1 MSIRARFASG
11 LALGVLLLLPG
22 SADASFEP
30 LPGAAGFDA
39 VATSVQGGEERLAG
53 AHPKALAVDINL
65 TEGSLRGLRIDF
77 PGGLIENPGALAR
90 CERKAFSSS
99 IGCQEDSQVGIVT
112 LGGSSQTTY
121 PVYNLVA
128 PVGSPSAIGFH
139 VEGQAVVASPRIRD
153 VESEYGL
160 SLAFSEFPQQLEL
173 SGVRLELWGT
183 PWSVV
188 HDGQRGHCLNP
199 ADPTDPLGKC
209 SVGATKSKNRLAYL
223 TLPSTCSGTVDYG
236 LEVTAWSGAT
246 AQRSASDPPLTSC
259 DNLSFEPITHTT
271 LTTNRTT
278 TASGLGFEIEGD
290 EAGLLNPS
298 FRAASQA
305 KKAVIELPEGVN
317 VNPSVGAGLGAC
329 SAAQYA
335 AEATPNPPVGG
346 CPSDSKIGV
355 LTLQSPLF
363 EGEVKGGLYLA
374 RPDDPEV
381 AGHEN
386 PFDSLIALYLVARSP
401 QRGVLVRL
409 AGRVEADSATG
420 HLTATFDRLPQ
431 LPYSRFT
438 VQFSNGQRAALATPS
453 TCGDYS
459 LQTVLNPW
467 LAPARTLVVPAVAKV
482 NSGLDEGPCPSGGA
496 PFAPRSVAGSLNR
509 SAGAYTPYYL
519 HLTRT
524 DADQEITSYS
534 TSLPPGLLGRLKGIP
549 FCPDSAIAAA
559 SQQTG
564 FGELR
569 DPTCPDASKIGHTYT
584 GYGLGSVLA
593 YAPGGLY
600 LAGPYHG
607 APLSIVAVD
616 SATVGPF
623 DLGVVIIRSAIR
635 IDPRT
640 SQVSI
645 DSAGSDPIPHIL
657 RGIPL
662 HLRDIRVYIDRPGF
676 MVNPTSCENF
686 QATSTLSGSGADL
699 ASPADDSHATS
710 SSHFQ
715 VGNCSAIA
723 FTPKISFRL
732 RGGTRRGA
740 YPSLL
745 ATVKAK
751 PGQANIAAATVDLPP
766 SLFLAQEHIDT
777 VCTQRQFA
785 AEKCPSG
792 SRYGYASARTPLLGR
807 PLQGPVYLRS
817 STHSLP
823 DLVADLSA
831 GGIHIEV
838 PGRIGH
844 AGARIRASFEGLP
857 DGAITSFSFSLTGG
871 KNGLLTNSENQCA
884 PVDNSV
890 RVQLGGQNNAREH
903 FRAKLTASCHAG
915 KKKGKKR

>member
-1 MSIRARFASG
+1 MLRARFVLGFA
-11 LALGVLLLLPG
+11 LAALLLVPG
-22 SADASFEP
+22 GAQAAFEP
-30 LPGAAGFDA
+30 LPGAGGFDA
-39 VATSVQGGEERLAG
+39 TATSARGGEEHLAG
-53 AHPKALAVDINL
+53 AHPRALTIDLNL
-65 TEGSLRGLRIDF
+65 TEGALRGLRIDL
-77 PGGLIENPGALAR
+77 PGGLIENPSVVAR
-90 CERKAFSSS
+90 CETKSFTSI
-99 IGCQEDSQVGIVT
+99 IGCPIKSQIGIVT
-112 LGGSSQTTY
+112 LGGSTDTTY
-121 PVYNLVA
+121 PVYDLVA
-128 PVGSPSAIGFH
+128 PNGSPSAIGFR
-139 VEGQAVVASPRIRD
+139 VGGQSIVASPRIRD

-160 SLAFSEFPQQLEL
+160 NLEFGDFPQQLDL
-173 SGVRLELWGT
+173 SSLRLELWGT

-188 HDGQRGHCLNP
+188 HDGQRGACLNP
-199 ADPTDPLGKC
+199 TDPTDPLGKC
-209 SVGATKSKNRLAYL
+209 SIGSPRNNIPLAYL
-223 TLPSTCSGTVDYG
+223 TLPSTCSGTLDFGVAVG
-236 LEVTAWSGAT
+236 AWSGAS
-246 AQRSASDPPLTSC
+246 AERSASLPPLEDC
-259 DNLSFEPITHTT
+259 GALSFEPISRTT

-278 TASGLGFEIEGD
+278 TASGLAFEIDGE
-290 EAGLLNPS
+290 EEGLLNPS
-298 FRAASQA
+298 RRAASQA
-305 KKAVIELPEGVN
+305 KKAVIELPDGVGL
-317 VNPSVGAGLGAC
+317 NPSIGAGLGAC
-329 SAAQYA
+329 SAAQFA
-335 AEATPNPPVGG
+335 AEASVTPPTGG
-346 CPSDSKIGV
+346 CSNVSKIGV
-355 LTLQSPLF
+355 LTLQTPLF

-374 RPDDPEV
+374 QPDDPEL

-386 PFDSLIALYLVARSP
+386 PFDSLLTLYLIARSP

-409 AGRVEADSATG
+409 AGRVEADPGTG
-420 HLTATFDRLPQ
+420 RLTATFDRLPQ

-438 VQFSNGQRAALATPS
+438 VQFSNGQRAALATPP
-453 TCGDYS
+453 TCGDYF
-459 LQTVLNPW
+459 LETVLSPW
-467 LAPARTLVVPAVAKV
+467 LAPASSLAVPSVAKID
-482 NSGLDEGPCPSGGA
+482 SGLGEGPCPSGGA
-496 PFAPRSVAGSLNR
+496 PFAPRSVGGSLNR
-509 SAGAYTPYYL
+509 SAGAYSPYYL

-559 SQQTG
+559 AQQTG

-640 SQVSI
+640 AQVSL

-657 RGIPL
+657 RGVPL

-676 MVNPTSCENF
+676 MVNPTSCEHF
-686 QATSTLSGSGADL
+686 QATSTLTGSGADV

-710 SSHFQ
+710 SSHYQ
-715 VGNCSAIA
+715 VGNCSALQ
-723 FTPKISFRL
+723 FTPRISFRL
-732 RGGTRRGA
+732 RGGHRRGA
-740 YPSLL
+740 YPSLV
-745 ATVKAK
+745 ATVKAT
-751 PGQANIAAATVDLPP
+751 PGQANISAATVDLPP

-785 AEKCPSG
+785 AGKCPPG
-792 SRYGYASARTPLLGR
+792 SRYGYASANTPLLGR

-817 STHSLP
+817 STHALP

-844 AGARIRASFEGLP
+844 AGSRIRASFEGLP
-857 DGAITSFSFSLTGG
+857 DGAITSFRFSLDGG
-871 KNGLLTNSENQCA
+871 KNGLLTNSEDQCKATGNVA
-884 PVDNSV
+884 PVTFV
-890 RVQLGGQNNAREH
+890 GQNNVSKH
-903 FRAKLTASCHAG
+903 SQPKVMASCHRAA
-915 KKKGKKR
+915 KGKGKSR

>member
-1 MSIRARFASG
+1 M
-11 LALGVLLLLPG
+11 LVPG
-22 SADASFEP
+22 TAYASFEP
-30 LPGAAGFDA
+30 LPGAAGLDA
-39 VATSVQGGEERLAG
+39 VATSAQGGEEHLAG
-53 AHPKALAVDINL
+53 AHPGAVVVDLNL
-65 TEGSLRGLRIDF
+65 TEGALRGLRIDL
-77 PGGLIENPGALAR
+77 PGGLVENPGALPR
-90 CERKAFSSS
+90 CETKAFTSI
-99 IGCQEDSQVGIVT
+99 IGCPDKAQVGIVT
-112 LGGSSQTTY
+112 LGGTSVATY

-128 PVGSPSAIGFH
+128 PNGSPSAMGFR
-139 VEGQAVVASPRIRD
+139 VGGQSVVASPRIRGVD
-153 VESEYGL
+153 DEYGL
-160 SLAFSEFPQQLEL
+160 SLEFSDLPQQLDV
-173 SGVRLELWGT
+173 SAFRLELWGT

-188 HDGQRGHCLNP
+188 HDGQRGHCLNQDEP
-199 ADPTDPLGKC
+199 SDPLGKC
-209 SVGATKSKNRLAYL
+209 SVGPAKTNIPLAYL
-223 TLPSTCSGTVDYG
+223 TMPSTCSGTLDFG
-236 LEVTAWSGAT
+236 IQATPWGSGAAAERT
-246 AQRSASDPPLTSC
+246 VSIPPLTGC
-259 DNLSFEPITHTT
+259 DSLSFEPVTRTT

-298 FRAASQA
+298 GRAASQA
-305 KKAVIELPEGVN
+305 KKAVIELPEGVS

-329 SAAQYA
+329 SAAQFA
-335 AEATPNPPVGG
+335 AEATVAPPVGG
-346 CPSDSKIGV
+346 CPSVSKIGV

-374 RPDDPEV
+374 QPDDPEA

-386 PFDSLIALYLVARSP
+386 PFDSLLALYLVARSP

-409 AGRVEADSATG
+409 AGRVEADPGTG
-420 HLTATFDRLPQ
+420 RLTATFDRLPQ

-453 TCGDYS
+453 TCGEYW
-459 LQTVLNPW
+459 LQTVLSPW
-467 LAPARTLVVPAVAKV
+467 LAPASTLAVPGVAKID
-482 NSGLDEGPCPSGGA
+482 SGLGEGPCPSGGA

-509 SAGAYTPYYL
+509 SAGAYSPYYL

-534 TSLPPGLLGRLKGIP
+534 TILPPGLLGRLKGIP
-549 FCPDSAIAAA
+549 FCPDAAIAAA
-559 SQQTG
+559 AQQTG

-569 DPTCPDASKIGHTYT
+569 DPTCPEASRIGHTYT

-600 LAGPYHG
+600 MAGPYHG
-607 APLSIVAVD
+607 APFSIVAVD

-640 SQVSI
+640 AQVSI

-657 RGIPL
+657 GGIPL

-686 QATSTLSGSGADL
+686 QATSTLTGSGADV
-699 ASPADDSHATS
+699 ASPADDSRASS

-715 VGNCSAIA
+715 VGNCSALQ
-723 FTPKISFRL
+723 FTPQISFRL
-732 RGGTRRGA
+732 RGGHRRGA
-740 YPSLL
+740 YPSLV

-785 AEKCPSG
+785 AGKCPPG

-817 STHSLP
+817 SNHSLP

-844 AGARIRASFEGLP
+844 AGSRIRASFEGLP
-857 DGAITSFSFSLTGG
+857 DGAISSFRFSLAGG
-871 KNGLLTNSENQCA
+871 KNGLLTNSEDQCRA
-884 PVDNSV
+884 GADSA
-890 RVQLGGQNNAREH
+890 RVKLVGQNNASEH
-903 FRAKLTASCHAG
+903 SQAKVKADCRPAG
-915 KKKGKKR
+915 KGKGRNR